1 MRRRDF
7 IALLGGAAAAWP
19 LALRAQ
25 QLNKLPIIGFL
36 SNASPDAFPDRVDAF
51 REGLRETGY
60 IADRNVAIEYRWA
73 EGHNERLPRLAAELV
88 DRKVNLIAAMGGPNI
103 ALAAKAATTTIPVV
117 FQIGVDPV
125 ELGLVASLARP
136 GSNITGVTS
145 LNVDVGPKRLELM
158 HAMVPEA
165 NDFVLLVNPTNPTN
179 ATADTQDAQTAASK
193 IGVQIHVLQASSQ
206 DDFKDVFS
214 KILQLR
220 VGGLLLG
227 TDALFTGHKE
237 QFIDFS
243 LRNLLPTISPYREY
257 ARAGGLMSYGGD
269 IVNSWHLAGVYAG
282 RVLKGEK
289 PAALPVQQATKVE
302 LILNL
307 KTAKRLGITVP
318 ETLLARA
325 DEMIE

>member
-1 MRRRDF
+1 M
-7 IALLGGAAAAWP
+7 
-19 LALRAQ
+19 
-25 QLNKLPIIGFL
+25 
-36 SNASPDAFPDRVDAF
+36 
-51 REGLRETGY
+51 
-60 IADRNVAIEYRWA
+60 
-73 EGHNERLPRLAAELV
+73 
-88 DRKVNLIAAMGGPNI
+88 
-103 ALAAKAATTTIPVV
+103 
-117 FQIGVDPV
+117 
-125 ELGLVASLARP
+125 
-136 GSNITGVTS
+136 
-145 LNVDVGPKRLELM
+145 NVDVGPKRLELM

-165 NDFVLLVNPTNPTN
+165 NDFVLLVNPTNQTN
-179 ATADTQDAQTAASK
+179 ATVDTKDAQTAASK
-193 IGVQIHVLQASSQ
+193 IGVQIHVLQASSE

-243 LRNLLPTISPYREY
+243 FRNSLPTISPYREY

-269 IVNSWHLAGVYAG
+269 IVNSWHLAGVYTG

-325 DEMIE
+325 DEVIE